1 MSILTE
7 SVKNIIV
14 VASGKGGVGKSTV
27 AVNIAVALAQKGLKI
42 GLLDADIYGPSIP
55 LMLGLKNEKPQYY
68 KDENGNDVAFLKK
81 NRKKKIIL
89 YTLLT
94 VLAVAVV
101 SAIVVIGIILF
112 K

>member
-7 SVKNIIV
+7 SIKNIIV

-68 KDENGNDVAFLKK
+68 KDENGNDMI
-81 NRKKKIIL
+81 NEIIDYISKDFGIDDICL
-89 YTLLT
+89 VSVGKYNLLD
-94 VLAVAVV
+94 L
-101 SAIVVIGIILF
+101 SNLE
-112 K
+112 

>member
-1 MSILTE
+1 MGKSRIEKYKDYRNSILIEDAPILETPTFHKNDQTS
-7 SVKNIIV
+7 SVKIQTT
-14 VASGKGGVGKSTV
+14 STLPMDQV
-27 AVNIAVALAQKGLKI
+27 MQAL
-42 GLLDADIYGPSIP
+42 
-55 LMLGLKNEKPQYY
+55 
-68 KDENGNDVAFLKK
+68 DENGNDVAFLKQ